1 MRTIVWL
8 LVGLGAGLPALA
20 GAARQ
25 APLST
30 LTAAQWQEDV
40 ETLLRQLPKK
50 HANAFHHLSRADYEA
65 AAAALRARVAGSNP
79 DEILVGMLQI
89 TARIGDGHTY
99 VHMPDS
105 THRLPMALLPFGADV
120 RVVRATE
127 EARALLGGKL
137 VRIDDVPV
145 TQVVERVHTIVSQD
159 ESDAFVRGV
168 TPAWMRV
175 TEVLHGLG
183 VVADPLRVRL
193 TVVDDTGAERTTA
206 VAAIAATAKPAWI
219 ETTGEQPLYRQ
230 HPRESFW
237 FTWIEPAK
245 TVYVGFRAYDDLR
258 QQSQKLWAFV
268 DAHPTTTIVI
278 DLRDNGGGD
287 YTKGRKYLVEPLRQR
302 SPLRAY
308 ALIGNNTFSA
318 AMNNAIDL
326 RNAKAT
332 LVGETIGERPNSY
345 QENDELTLPNSR
357 LVVSYSTRYY
367 EFLPK
372 GSPPTV
378 VPDQTVEPTWDEF
391 RAGRDPVLEWVLAQP
406 SPERHPQP

>member
-1 MRTIVWL
+1 MRTIVLL
-8 LVGLGAGLPALA
+8 LVGLGTSLPALA
-20 GAARQ
+20 GAAHQ
-25 APLST
+25 PPLPT
-30 LTAAQWQEDV
+30 LTTTQWQADV
-40 ETLLRQLPKK
+40 ETFLRQLPKK

-65 AAAALRARVAGSNP
+65 AAAALRARVASSNA

-99 VHMPDS
+99 VHMPGG
-105 THRLPMALLPFGADV
+105 THRLPVELLPFGADL

-127 EARALLGGKL
+127 EARPLLGGRL
-137 VRIDDVPV
+137 VKIDDLPLA
-145 TQVVERVHTIVSQD
+145 QVVERVHTIVSQD

-168 TPAWMRV
+168 APSWMRV

-183 VVADPLRVRL
+183 IVADPLHVRL
-193 TVVDDTGAERTTA
+193 TVVDDTGTERTVAVTA
-206 VAAIAATAKPAWI
+206 LAAPPKSAWLEAAGA
-219 ETTGEQPLYRQ
+219 QPLYAE
-230 HPRESFW
+230 HPKEQLW

-245 TVYVGFRAYDDLR
+245 TVYVGFRGYDDLR
-258 QQSQKLWAFV
+258 QHSQQLWSFV
-268 DAHPTTTIVI
+268 DAHPTNKIVF

-287 YTKGRKYLVEPLRQR
+287 YTKGRKYLVEPLRSR
-302 SPLRAY
+302 PRLRAY
-308 ALIGNNTFSA
+308 ALVGNGTFSA

-326 RNAKAT
+326 RNAHAT

-357 LVVSYSTRYY
+357 VVVSYSTRFY

-378 VPDQTVEPTWDEF
+378 VPDQTVEPSWDDY
-391 RAGRDPVLEWVLAQP
+391 RAGRDPVLEWVLGQP
-406 SPERHPQP
+406 